1 MNGPSVAP
9 AIHPLR
15 SNFAADRVEF
25 GTSADGF
32 HVARIGDI
40 LLGLIPNG
48 TGDFFLA
55 STWRFTK
62 PLAEARRHHFYS
74 HDGRVAD
81 EAAFRLR
88 AIETAEHMSEL
99 AAFARVQ
106 TRMTAS
112 TPWGG
117 SQMAT
122 IYVEGIVSHSTS
134 GHGGFQLSPDRNRL
148 VDASVRSE
156 GGWYEEDC
164 EWAIVALTFP
174 DVFTGYERRCAEEV
188 AKHTFPAFWEKLRGR
203 PLELGESRSKDRSSF
218 DRVHANDWIV
228 ISAISSSHHT
238 GMIEV
243 IATRGGKR
251 ESRQDEQRFLVPDT
265 EYSKRTSFGFV
276 IDLQLHTIY
285 EGPSSFAGWSAR
297 AA

>member
-1 MNGPSVAP
+1 MNGSSIAP
-9 AIHPLR
+9 ASNPLC
-15 SNFAADRVEF
+15 SNSATDRVEF

-32 HVARIGDI
+32 PVARIGEI
-40 LLGLIPNG
+40 LLGLISNG
-48 TGDFFLA
+48 SGDFFLA
-55 STWRFTK
+55 SAWRFTK
-62 PLAEARRHHFYS
+62 PLAEARRHHFYR

-99 AAFARVQ
+99 AAFARIQ
-106 TRMTAS
+106 ARMTAS

-117 SQMAT
+117 SQIAT

-134 GHGGFQLSPDRNRL
+134 GHGGFHLSPDRNRF

-164 EWAIVALTFP
+164 EWAIVAMTFP

-188 AKHTFPAFWEKLRGR
+188 AKNTFPAFWETLRSR
-203 PLELGESRSKDRSSF
+203 RLEPGESRSKDRSTF
-218 DRVHANDWIV
+218 DRAHANDWIV
-228 ISAISSSHHT
+228 ISAIISSHHS
-238 GMIEV
+238 GMTEV
-243 IATRGGKR
+243 IATKGG
-251 ESRQDEQRFLVPDT
+251 SRTIQQEERRFLVPHADY
-265 EYSKRTSFGFV
+265 EIRSRFGFV
-276 IDLQLHTIY
+276 IDLQLHAVY
-285 EGPSSFAGWSAR
+285 EGPSSFVGWSAR

>member
-1 MNGPSVAP
+1 MSGPSIAP
-9 AIHPLR
+9 V
-15 SNFAADRVEF
+15 SNTICNNPAADRVEF

-32 HVARIGDI
+32 PVARIGDI
-40 LLGLIPNG
+40 LLGLITSGN
-48 TGDFFLA
+48 GDFFLA
-55 STWRFTK
+55 SAWRFTK
-62 PLAEARRHHFYS
+62 PLAEARRHHFYR

-122 IYVEGIVSHSTS
+122 IYVDGIVSHSTS
-134 GHGGFQLSPDRNRL
+134 GHGGFHLSPDRNRL

-156 GGWYEEDC
+156 GGCYEEDC
-164 EWAIVALTFP
+164 EWAIVALTFL
-174 DVFTGYERRCAEEV
+174 DLFTGYERRCAEEI

-203 PLELGESRSKDRSSF
+203 RLEPGESRSKDHLSF
-218 DRVHANDWIV
+218 GRADANDWIV
-228 ISAISSSHHT
+228 ISATASSHHA

-243 IATRGGKR
+243 IATKGGNR
-251 ESRQDEQRFLVPDT
+251 EFCQEELRFLVPDT
-265 EYSKRTSFGFV
+265 EYSKRSSFGFI
-276 IDLQLHTIY
+276 IDLQLHTLY

>member
-1 MNGPSVAP
+1 MNGPSIAP
-9 AIHPLR
+9 A
-15 SNFAADRVEF
+15 SNTTCNNLAADRVEF

-32 HVARIGDI
+32 PVARIGGI
-40 LLGLIPNG
+40 LLGLISNG

-55 STWRFTK
+55 SAWRFTK
-62 PLAEARRHHFYS
+62 PLAEARRHHFYG

-134 GHGGFQLSPDRNRL
+134 GHGGFHLSPDRNRR
-148 VDASVRSE
+148 VDASVRGE

-174 DVFTGYERRCAEEV
+174 DVFTGYERRCAEV
-188 AKHTFPAFWEKLRGR
+188 IAKQTFPAFWEKLRGR
-203 PLELGESRSKDRSSF
+203 RLEPGESRSKDRSIF
-218 DRVHANDWIV
+218 DRAHANDWIV
-228 ISAISSSHHT
+228 ISAIASSHHT

-243 IATRGGKR
+243 IATKGGKR
-251 ESRQDEQRFLVPDT
+251 EFGQDERRFLVPDT
-265 EYSKRTSFGFV
+265 EYSQRSGFGFV
-276 IDLQLHTIY
+276 IDLQLHNIY
-285 EGPSSFAGWSAR
+285 EGPSTFAGWSAR

>member
-1 MNGPSVAP
+1 MNGPSIAP
-9 AIHPLR
+9 A
-15 SNFAADRVEF
+15 SNPMGSNPAADLVEF

-32 HVARIGDI
+32 PVARVGDI
-40 LLGLIPNG
+40 LLGLISNG
-48 TGDFFLA
+48 TADFFLVSA
-55 STWRFTK
+55 WRFTK
-62 PLAEARRHHFYS
+62 PLAEARRHHFYR

-88 AIETAEHMSEL
+88 TIETAEHMSEL
-99 AAFARVQ
+99 AALARVQ
-106 TRMTAS
+106 TCMTAS

-134 GHGGFQLSPDRNRL
+134 GHGGFHLSSDRNRF

-164 EWAIVALTFP
+164 EWAVVAITFP

-188 AKHTFPAFWEKLRGR
+188 AKNNFPAFWEKLRGR
-203 PLELGESRSKDRSSF
+203 RLEPGESRSKDRSSF
-218 DRVHANDWIV
+218 DLAHANDWIV
-228 ISAISSSHHT
+228 ISAIASSHHV
-238 GMIEV
+238 GMVEV
-243 IATRGGKR
+243 IATKGGKR
-251 ESRQDEQRFLVPDT
+251 EFSQDERRFLVPDT
-265 EYSKRTSFGFV
+265 EYSKRSSFGFV

-285 EGPSSFAGWSAR
+285 QGPSSFAGWSAR

>member
-1 MNGPSVAP
+1 MNGPSIAP
-9 AIHPLR
+9 A
-15 SNFAADRVEF
+15 SNPAVDLVEF

-32 HVARIGDI
+32 PVARIGDI
-40 LLGLIPNG
+40 LLGLISNG

-55 STWRFTK
+55 SAWRFTK
-62 PLAEARRHHFYS
+62 PLAEARRHHFYR

-99 AAFARVQ
+99 AALARVQ
-106 TRMTAS
+106 TRITAS

-117 SQMAT
+117 SQIAT

-134 GHGGFQLSPDRNRL
+134 GHGGFHLSADRNHS
-148 VDASVRSE
+148 VDASVRSL

-174 DVFTGYERRCAEEV
+174 DVFTGYERRCCEEI
-188 AKHTFPAFWEKLRGR
+188 AKHTFPVFWEKLRGR
-203 PLELGESRSKDRSSF
+203 RLDPGESRSKDRSSF
-218 DRVHANDWIV
+218 DRAHANEWIV
-228 ISAISSSHHT
+228 ISAIASSHHA
-238 GMIEV
+238 GMTEV
-243 IATRGGKR
+243 VATMGGKR
-251 ESRQDEQRFLVPDT
+251 GHSQVERRFLVPDA
-265 EYSKRTSFGFV
+265 EYSKRGGFGFV
-276 IDLQLHTIY
+276 VDLQLHAVY
-285 EGPSSFAGWSAR
+285 DGPSSFIGSSAR

>member
-1 MNGPSVAP
+1 MNGPSIAP
-9 AIHPLR
+9 ASNPL
-15 SNFAADRVEF
+15 SNAPAADRVEF

-32 HVARIGDI
+32 PVARIGDI
-40 LLGLIPNG
+40 LLGLISNG
-48 TGDFFLA
+48 TGDWFLA
-55 STWRFTK
+55 SAWRFTK
-62 PLAEARRHHFYS
+62 PLTEARHHHFYR

-88 AIETAEHMSEL
+88 AIETAAHMVEL

-106 TRMTAS
+106 TRMTTS

-122 IYVEGIVSHSTS
+122 IYAEGIVSHSTS
-134 GHGGFQLSPDRNRL
+134 GHGGFHLSRDRNHS
-148 VDASVRSE
+148 VDASVRSL

-174 DVFTGYERRCAEEV
+174 DVFSVYERRCAEEI
-188 AKHTFPAFWEKLRGR
+188 AKNTFPAFWEKLHGR
-203 PLELGESRSKDRSSF
+203 RLEPGESRSKDRSSF
-218 DRVHANDWIV
+218 DRTHANDWIV
-228 ISAISSSHHT
+228 ISAIASSHHA

-243 IATRGGKR
+243 IATQGGKR
-251 ESRQDEQRFLVPDT
+251 EFSQDEQRFLVPDT
-265 EYSKRTSFGFV
+265 EYSKRSNFGFV
-276 IDLQLHTIY
+276 IDLQLYAIY

-297 AA
+297 EA

>member
-1 MNGPSVAP
+1 M
-9 AIHPLR
+9 
-15 SNFAADRVEF
+15 
-25 GTSADGF
+25 
-32 HVARIGDI
+32 ARIGDI
-40 LLGLIPNG
+40 LLGLISNG

-55 STWRFTK
+55 SAWRFTK
-62 PLAEARRHHFYS
+62 PLAEARRHHFHR

-81 EAAFRLR
+81 EAAFRTR
-88 AIETAEHMSEL
+88 VIQTAEHMSEL
-99 AAFARVQ
+99 AALARVQ
-106 TRMTAS
+106 TCMAAS

-122 IYVEGIVSHSTS
+122 IYVEGIISHSTS
-134 GHGGFQLSPDRNRL
+134 GHGGFHLSPDRNRI
-148 VDASVRSE
+148 VDVSVRSE

-164 EWAIVALTFP
+164 EWAIIALTFP
-174 DVFTGYERRCAEEV
+174 DVFTGYERRCAEEA

-203 PLELGESRSKDRSSF
+203 RLEPGESRSKDRSSF
-218 DRVHANDWIV
+218 DRAHANDWIV
-228 ISAISSSHHT
+228 ISAIASFHHV

-243 IATRGGKR
+243 IATKGGRR
-251 ESRQDEQRFLVPDT
+251 EISQDERRFLVPDT
-265 EYSKRTSFGFV
+265 EYSKRSSLGFV